1 MRKRNSRCHL
11 PSFLCEYAPYAENHW
26 QKTTTVPEAKKNILP
41 RELYRKKRVQFIDNC
56 NYSGLPT
63 AFIRIFE
70 HFVFF
75 PAFDKAKNAHK
86 GVGNPIRTAV
96 QEPMVLTCKHDNPL
110 VLHSGPE

>member
-86 GVGNPIRTAV
+86 RGVGSPIRTTV
-96 QEPMVLTCKHDNPL
+96 
-110 VLHSGPE
+110 